1 MALKAELREK
11 TGTGSAKKLRRDGLV
26 PVSMYGKDSSEAIS
40 LAVDRREFEQILREH
55 GANAVFTVEYD
66 GKEQQVWVKDF
77 EYAVLKDELYFI
89 DLEAISADQKLE
101 VEIPVHILNEETV
114 KEGTVELILQEVV
127 IETTP
132 ANIPQ
137 NFEVDVTGLEIGDT
151 LDVSV
156 INLPEGVTLVTEADE
171 TLISV
176 SAPMEEPEEIDPDA
190 EVAEPEVIGETEEDE
205 EE

>member
-11 TGTGSAKKLRRDGLV
+11 TGTGSAKKLRREGLV

-77 EYAVLKDELYFI
+77 EYGVLKDELYFI
-89 DLEAISADQKLE
+89 DLEAISANQKLE
-101 VEIPVHILNEETV
+101 VEIPVHIVNEETV
-114 KEGTVELILQEVV
+114 KQGTVELILQEVV
-127 IETTP
+127 VETTP

-151 LDVSV
+151 LEVSV

-190 EVAEPEVIGETEEDE
+190 EVAEPEVIGETEADE